1 MEEREL
7 QKNLI
12 FKKNLNNIYDHRKK
26 EHKENVVMT
35 NIHYYYLRWYQN
47 ILRPKYNIW
56 LSNTGILNIDNRL
69 ACFVYVIII
78 TRKYLQWV
86 ISKDSIPQYQ
96 YLYTKYHVNTI

>member
-1 MEEREL
+1 M
-7 QKNLI
+7 
-12 FKKNLNNIYDHRKK
+12 
-26 EHKENVVMT
+26 
-35 NIHYYYLRWYQN
+35 YQN
-47 ILRPKYNIW
+47 ILGPKYNIW

-96 YLYTKYHVNTI
+96 YLYKIPYQYYLTQGFFQDFPLGPFFLQRRLSLGELQGV